1 LRHQFDGQARK
12 KCLEVPPFRRGQA
25 VESPVDLSFDRDAVA
40 QQQGSDGREGVPP
53 QADRSPGVVR
63 FDRAEDALGDL
74 PKAGTPTDGV
84 ELAGHVRRRPAS
96 PAKLPNPAQDL
107 FDLRHLRLRRRGW
120 GEEKLVRD
128 DVAAGAK
135 ERRDAPQR
143 RGRVGLMGEE
153 EPAVGRVEGP
163 EPPQLVARL
172 RVDVRVDEPDLSAAA
187 ASSSVRRCSPMSF
200 ACVGW

>member
-1 LRHQFDGQARK
+1 MLGTSSPHPDRGICATSSTVK
-12 KCLEVPPFRRGQA
+12 PGKNCLEFPPFRRGQA

-107 FDLRHLRLRRRGW
+107 FDLRHLRLRRRGR
-120 GEEKLVRD
+120 GEAR
-128 DVAAGAK
+128 A
-135 ERRDAPQR
+135 RR
-143 RGRVGLMGEE
+143 RGRRGEGAPRCAAE
-153 EPAVGRVEGP
+153 SWLAPKHLRDYAVYR
-163 EPPQLVARL
+163 
-172 RVDVRVDEPDLSAAA
+172 
-187 ASSSVRRCSPMSF
+187 
-200 ACVGW
+200 